1 MEEAFLYVQNLFIK
15 TIGGLG
21 TSLQHNW
28 KILLFAILIAVGMK
42 TYVNSDKLSQ
52 LLFRKKKISIIA
64 SVLFGA
70 FTPLCAC
77 GTTAVIIGMLTTAL
91 PWGPVMAFLTSSPL
105 MSPDGFVLI
114 SGVIG
119 LKFAIALTISS
130 IVIGLSA
137 GFITNVIEK
146 KSNFL
151 KDQSRFKDK
160 ENIKGCDCSKPV
172 KITAECGCKEPVA
185 AKKECGCKEP
195 VAVTAECGCEE
206 NIAVAEGCGCSKPVK
221 PIAECG
227 CGTQTLA
234 LDSAYGDMENE
245 NSCACGSTNKRKN
258 TKTHQSKLLEKLKLK
273 EFLYEFFNLGIKQIL
288 LFYSIF
294 ICIGFLINYFVPSS
308 IISLLFGQNAF
319 YAVPLASMIGLPLY
333 ITTDSGIPIIHSMIQ
348 SGASEGAMLAFM
360 ITGSATSAWVIAG
373 LTTFMKKRAIALYVA
388 FVVVGGII
396 SGYLFALVNF
406 FK

>member
-1 MEEAFLYVQNLFIK
+1 MEEAFLYVQDLFLK

-52 LLFRKKKISIIA
+52 LLFRKKKLSIFA

-105 MSPDGFVLI
+105 MSPDGFILI

-119 LKFAIALTISS
+119 LKFAIALTIASL
-130 IVIGLSA
+130 VIGVSA

-146 KSNFL
+146 KTNFL

-160 ENIKGCDCSKPV
+160 ENMNGCDCGKPV
-172 KITAECGCKEPVA
+172 KITTECGCKEPV
-185 AKKECGCKEP
+185 
-195 VAVTAECGCEE
+195 V
-206 NIAVAEGCGCSKPVK
+206 VAEGCGCSKPVK
-221 PIAECG
+221 AVDECS
-227 CGTQTLA
+227 CGTPELA
-234 LDSAYGDMENE
+234 LD
-245 NSCACGSTNKRKN
+245 CACGDTAYESCCSCGVVDKSKN
-258 TKTHQSKLLEKLKLK
+258 TETRKSKLLQKLKLK
-273 EFLYEFFNLGIKQIL
+273 EFLIEFFNLGIKQIL

-294 ICIGFLINYFVPSS
+294 ICIGFLINYFIPSS

-333 ITTDSGIPIIHSMIQ
+333 ITTDSGIPIINSMIQ
-348 SGASEGAMLAFM
+348 SGASEGAMLAFI

-388 FVVVGGII
+388 FVVAGGII
-396 SGYLFALVNF
+396 SGYLFDLFNF
-406 FK
+406 LTL

>member
-1 MEEAFLYVQNLFIK
+1 MEEAFLYVQNLLLK
-15 TIGGLG
+15 TIEGLG

-52 LLFRKKKISIIA
+52 LLFRKKKVSIFA

-119 LKFAIALTISS
+119 LKFAIALTIASL
-130 IVIGLSA
+130 VIGVSA
-137 GFITNVIEK
+137 GFITNAIEK
-146 KSNFL
+146 NTNFL

-160 ENIKGCDCSKPV
+160 ENVKGCDCSKPV
-172 KITAECGCKEPVA
+172 KVTAECSCKEPV
-185 AKKECGCKEP
+185 
-195 VAVTAECGCEE
+195 VA
-206 NIAVAEGCGCSKPVK
+206 AEGCDCSKPVNTV
-221 PIAECG
+221 ADCG
-227 CGTQTLA
+227 CGTPVLA
-234 LDSAYGDMENE
+234 MD
-245 NSCACGSTNKRKN
+245 CACGNIAYDSSCSCGATDNSKN
-258 TKTHQSKLLEKLKLK
+258 TETRKDKLLQKLKLK
-273 EFLYEFFNLGIKQIL
+273 EFLIEFFNLGIKQIL

-294 ICIGFLINYFVPSS
+294 ICIGFLINYFIPSS

-333 ITTDSGIPIIHSMIQ
+333 ITTESGIPIINSMIQ
-348 SGASEGAMLAFM
+348 SGASEGSMLSFI

-388 FVVVGGII
+388 FVVAGGII
-396 SGYLFALVNF
+396 SGYLLDLFNF
-406 FK
+406 LIK